1 MSLYAT
7 ATTLDRDMPQITT
20 AIGQSRLELVRDRI
34 GTILR
39 DELTNQAT
47 LQASTDPDLSAQLT
61 ALNVYAER
69 FYPINDADMPAIDI
83 FFFNADFDNKD
94 LRSSK
99 RGIYQYYID
108 IFTASDATTSSDA
121 DRTSSLRAHRLA
133 MLVHDI
139 LENPNYI
146 TLGFTPSDGVV
157 QRTLVS
163 SVKRT
168 EESNTRDGRAVMM
181 YRLIYEVVV
190 TENTETIS
198 PSALSFVA
206 TNVRIEE
213 TNLGYE
219 YLYTAP

>member
-1 MSLYAT
+1 MT
-7 ATTLDRDMPQITT
+7 ATTLDRDMAQITT

-39 DELTNQAT
+39 DELSNQAT
-47 LQASTDPDLSAQLT
+47 LQASTDPDLAAQLT
-61 ALNVYAER
+61 ALNVFGER
-69 FYPINDADMPAIDI
+69 FYPINDNDMPAIDI
-83 FFFNADFDNKD
+83 FFFNGDFDNKD
-94 LRSSK
+94 HTTSK
-99 RGIYQYYID
+99 RGTYQYYID
-108 IFTASDATTSSDA
+108 VFTASESTATSNA

-139 LENPNYI
+139 LEDPNYL
-146 TLGFTPSDGVV
+146 TLGFLPSEGVV
-157 QRTLVS
+157 QKTLLTNI
-163 SVKRT
+163 KRT
-168 EESNTRDGRAVMM
+168 EETNTRDGRAVMM

-198 PSALSFVA
+198 PTALSSVA
-206 TNVRIEE
+206 TNVRIAE